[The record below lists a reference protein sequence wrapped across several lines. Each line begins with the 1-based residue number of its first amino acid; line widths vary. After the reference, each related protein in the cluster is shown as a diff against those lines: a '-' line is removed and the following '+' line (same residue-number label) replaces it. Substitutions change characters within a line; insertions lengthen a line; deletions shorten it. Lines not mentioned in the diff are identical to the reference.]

1 MWRSHVADLLS
12 RTATIYSVAH
22 MAILVF
28 GPPRLPPELERL
40 IFELAAWNNLAC
52 AARLIRVAH
61 RVLVWI
67 EPLLHRVYSIRD
79 ATAYS
84 RLRNLV
90 LRRPDFAAA
99 NVHCLRFS
107 SPLLNVFDLDTR
119 YILRT
124 CVSVRILSTPGLA
137 THAALLD
144 DLCELHAVRRLSL
157 HIGKTFAFAGTW
169 QMELPT
175 HFPFSGLTHLT
186 VEDPEITLQVVDV
199 LQSGIF
205 PNLTHIA
212 FAGLGSF
219 PSHHTIREILAAP
232 ALRKTLVHMAVFVYF
247 THHRTKAASRL
258 EQLVGDPRV
267 DVAASYML
275 EAEWDAAAWGIGPDE
290 WDQARE
296 RAQRR
301 RMCELPA
308 CTPMSP

>member
-1 MWRSHVADLLS
+1 
-12 RTATIYSVAH
+12 

-40 IFELAAWNNLAC
+40 IFELAAWNTHVC

-67 EPLLHRVYSIRD
+67 EPLLHRVYAIGD
-79 ATAYS
+79 AMTYS

-90 LRRPDFAAA
+90 LRRPAFAAE
-99 NVHCLRFS
+99 NVRFLRFS
-107 SPLLNVFDLDTR
+107 SSFRDVFGVDTH

-124 CVSVRILSTPGLA
+124 CISVQVLSTTGLA
-137 THAALLD
+137 SHPALLE
-144 DLCELHAVRRLSL
+144 DLCEMRAVRRLSL
-157 HIGKTFAFAGTW
+157 HIGTAFAFAGTW
-169 QMELPT
+169 QMEYPT
-175 HFPFSGLTHLT
+175 YFPFAGLTHLT

-212 FAGLGSF
+212 FAGLASF

-247 THHRTKAASRL
+247 THHRNKAASRL

-267 DVAASYML
+267 DVAASYL
-275 EAEWDAAAWGIGPDE
+275 LDAEWDAAARGNGPDE
-290 WDQARE
+290 WEQAKE

-301 RMCELPA
+301 RKCELPA